1 MRVGGTGWGSI
12 LSRYERGKPSSFPL
26 SIRVTHETTGVE
38 KQGAG
43 QRRHWSRDPVGSPG
57 RSTSPCPALHGNFK
71 DKDLVAQACVSVN
84 RSDEHVRQRVMR
96 QCCYEQQVKV
106 DLKAQG

>member
-1 MRVGGTGWGSI
+1 M
-12 LSRYERGKPSSFPL
+12 
-26 SIRVTHETTGVE
+26 E

-43 QRRHWSRDPVGSPG
+43 QRHHWSRDPVGSPG

-71 DKDLVAQACVSVN
+71 DKDLVAQAYVSMN